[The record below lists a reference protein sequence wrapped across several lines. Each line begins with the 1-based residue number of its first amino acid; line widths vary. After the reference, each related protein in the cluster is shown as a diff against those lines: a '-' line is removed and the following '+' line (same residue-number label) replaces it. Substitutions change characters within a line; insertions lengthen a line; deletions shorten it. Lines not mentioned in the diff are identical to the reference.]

1 MFEKIAADAEL
12 LSTIKKSVGA
22 LPGIARVYDRT
33 EVPALATS
41 DDPLARAT
49 AAGFF
54 PARSGDLI
62 IVPKQNWIFVSDDKA
77 IIPGNATTHGTGYAY
92 DTQVPLILMGAGIT
106 AGRYEG
112 ATSPA
117 DIAPT
122 LAKLAGV
129 ALPTATGRLLDEALK
144 K

>member
-1 MFEKIAADAEL
+1 M
-12 LSTIKKSVGA
+12 
-22 LPGIARVYDRT
+22 
-33 EVPALATS
+33 
-41 DDPLARAT
+41 

-62 IVPKQNWIFVSDDKA
+62 IVPKPNWIFVSDDKSVV
-77 IIPGNATTHGTGYAY
+77 PGNATTHGSGYAY
-92 DTQVPLILMGAGIT
+92 DTQVPLILLGAGIT
-106 AGRYEG
+106 PGHYE
-112 ATSPA
+112 AAASPA